1 MELLKLTQ
9 RGAIQGLVVCRMLK
23 GALIGGLRV
32 MFAVGLLN
40 PFLGGRSYCKCL
52 EESYWS
58 WLFLDC
64 KRDWSGGCA
73 IGKEEDPRVYNSF
86 WIPSSV
92 YMFSFV
98 WHNRGGGK
106 KHNGWVGE
114 EGREAGKARLLDWYI
129 ATVDG

>member
-40 PFLGGRSYCKCL
+40 LFLGGRNYYKCL
-52 EESYWS
+52 EESYWF

-64 KRDWSGGCA
+64 KRDWR
-73 IGKEEDPRVYNSF
+73 KEEDARVYNF
-86 WIPSSV
+86 FRIPSSV

-98 WHNRGGGK
+98 WHIRGEKK
-106 KHNGWVGE
+106 KHNGWLGE

>member
-40 PFLGGRSYCKCL
+40 LFLGRRSYCKCL

-64 KRDWSGGCA
+64 KRDWGGGCA

-98 WHNRGGGK
+98 WHIRGGK
-106 KHNGWVGE
+106 KSIMVGLE
-114 EGREAGKARLLDWYI
+114 RRGGKRGKLGYW
-129 ATVDG
+129 TGT